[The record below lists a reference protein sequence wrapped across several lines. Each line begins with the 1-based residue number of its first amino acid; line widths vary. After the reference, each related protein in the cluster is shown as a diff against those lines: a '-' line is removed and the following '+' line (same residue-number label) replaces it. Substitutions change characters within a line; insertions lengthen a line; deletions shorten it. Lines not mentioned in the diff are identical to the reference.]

1 MKTKI
6 KKKICQTA
14 AIMMAGCMMTGNV
27 MAEDSSE
34 IPDGVYSWFLVQAY
48 DDACKI
54 NGGKSEVWEHDI
66 EGKNAEEWIAEKA
79 KSYAKE
85 YLAVEQQFDLK
96 KMELTEEEE
105 ETLDATVERYWNE
118 LGYGRYY
125 AEYEITEDDFSHVL
139 ENNNKMSKLYV
150 QERDELKTEVT
161 QKEIASYIEEHGSL
175 VQYIAVPY
183 TQPLDENAEEAEKA
197 VWMDTDAVYEEYK
210 ERIESGEDIE
220 ELIKEVNDNKAQQA
234 AGISR
239 SYSDISQETLFLDS
253 NTSLSTGFKKALEEA
268 PEEEVIYFDDE
279 AQYHQIIF
287 MKKTFSED
295 WTGIELYKEELT
307 ELIAEETF
315 YDHVVQWSDEI
326 EIENEE
332 EQISAEEVKEMF
344 SGK

>member
-1 MKTKI
+1 MQRKPNHT
-6 KKKICQTA
+6 
-14 AIMMAGCMMTGNV
+14 
-27 MAEDSSE
+27 
-34 IPDGVYSWFLVQAY
+34 
-48 DDACKI
+48 
-54 NGGKSEVWEHDI
+54 
-66 EGKNAEEWIAEKA
+66 
-79 KSYAKE
+79 AKE

-234 AGISR
+234 AGTAVLTPIFHWR
-239 SYSDISQETLFLDS
+239 L
-253 NTSLSTGFKKALEEA
+253 
-268 PEEEVIYFDDE
+268 YF
-279 AQYHQIIF
+279 
-287 MKKTFSED
+287 
-295 WTGIELYKEELT
+295 
-307 ELIAEETF
+307 
-315 YDHVVQWSDEI
+315 
-326 EIENEE
+326 
-332 EQISAEEVKEMF
+332 
-344 SGK
+344 

>member
-1 MKTKI
+1 MK
-6 KKKICQTA
+6 
-14 AIMMAGCMMTGNV
+14 
-27 MAEDSSE
+27 
-34 IPDGVYSWFLVQAY
+34 Y
-48 DDACKI
+48 
-54 NGGKSEVWEHDI
+54 
-66 EGKNAEEWIAEKA
+66 
-79 KSYAKE
+79 
-85 YLAVEQQFDLK
+85 
-96 KMELTEEEE
+96 
-105 ETLDATVERYWNE
+105 ER
-118 LGYGRYY
+118 
-125 AEYEITEDDFSHVL
+125 I
-139 ENNNKMSKLYV
+139 
-150 QERDELKTEVT
+150 
-161 QKEIASYIEEHGSL
+161 
-175 VQYIAVPY
+175 
-183 TQPLDENAEEAEKA
+183 EKA
-197 VWMDTDAVYEEYK
+197 VFLERENRFVAYVELEGKRETVHVKNTGRCEELLIPGAEVYLQKSENEKRATLWDLIAVKKGERLVNLDSQIPNRCVEEWLQTGNLFKEIQCIRPEITYGDSRLDLYAEGDGKKAFIEVKGVTLEEDGVCLFPDAPS
-210 ERIESGEDIE
+210 ERAVRHIE

-234 AGISR
+234 AGISS
-239 SYSDISQETLFLDS
+239 SYSDISLETLFLDS

>member
-197 VWMDTDAVYEEYK
+197 VWMDTDAVYE
-210 ERIESGEDIE
+210 DIE

-234 AGISR
+234 AGISS
-239 SYSDISQETLFLDS
+239 SYSDISLETLFLDS